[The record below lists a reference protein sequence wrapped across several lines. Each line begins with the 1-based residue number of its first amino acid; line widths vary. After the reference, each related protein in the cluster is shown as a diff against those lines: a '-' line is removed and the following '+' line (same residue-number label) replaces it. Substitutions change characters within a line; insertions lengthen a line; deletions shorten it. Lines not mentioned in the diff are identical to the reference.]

1 MGRLSRVMG
10 LQNDNQGDVNRG
22 AGDMIPP
29 SLGHVKGGGLSL
41 MQMSPDLRP
50 TCRYGTVIVITQAPH
65 HMVDPSIRRVAD
77 LIRAAGSVVVLTGAG
92 VSTPS
97 GIPDFRSPFSGLWN
111 TFDPMEVASIWGF
124 HDNPERFYRWFM
136 PVARAIRTARP
147 NAAHYALATLE
158 QAGTLDLLITQNIDG
173 LHQQAGSIAVA
184 ELHGHIRSARCL
196 GCDFEAPSDMLWA
209 RVEQGEVLRCE
220 TCGSLLKPNA
230 ILFGEPLPYES
241 LRRAQEAA
249 LRCDL
254 MLAIGT
260 SLEVE
265 PASDLPHLARRR
277 GSRVV
282 IINRQPTVADS
293 LAEVTI
299 RGDIADVVPQL
310 VETLRP

>member
-1 MGRLSRVMG
+1 M
-10 LQNDNQGDVNRG
+10 
-22 AGDMIPP
+22 A
-29 SLGHVKGGGLSL
+29 
-41 MQMSPDLRP
+41 
-50 TCRYGTVIVITQAPH
+50 
-65 HMVDPSIRRVAD
+65 DPSIRKVAD
-77 LIRAAGSVVVLTGAG
+77 LIRAARSVVVLTGAG

-147 NAAHYALATLE
+147 NAAHHALAALE
-158 QAGTLDLLITQNIDG
+158 RAGRLDLLVTQNIDG
-173 LHQQAGSIAVA
+173 LHQQAGSAAVV
-184 ELHGHIRSARCL
+184 ELHGDVRTARCL
-196 GCDFEAPSDMLWA
+196 GCDWQAGSELLWA
-209 RVEQGEVLRCE
+209 RVERGEVLRCE

-254 MLAIGT
+254 MVAIGT

-265 PASDLPHLARRR
+265 PASDLPYLARRR

-282 IINRQPTVADS
+282 IINRQPTLADS

-310 VETLRP
+310 VEAVRL

>member
-1 MGRLSRVMG
+1 M
-10 LQNDNQGDVNRG
+10 
-22 AGDMIPP
+22 A
-29 SLGHVKGGGLSL
+29 
-41 MQMSPDLRP
+41 
-50 TCRYGTVIVITQAPH
+50 
-65 HMVDPSIRRVAD
+65 DPSIRRVAE

-111 TFDPMEVASIWGF
+111 TLDPMEVASIWGF

-147 NAAHYALATLE
+147 NAAHYALAELE
-158 QAGTLDLLITQNIDG
+158 RAGKLDLLITQNIDG
-173 LHQQAGSIAVA
+173 LHQQAGSSTVA
-184 ELHGHIRSARCL
+184 ELHGHIRSAHCL
-196 GCDFEAPSDMLWA
+196 GCARETPSDLLWA
-209 RVEQGEVLRCE
+209 KVEQGEVLRCE
-220 TCGSLLKPNA
+220 ECGHLLKPNA

-254 MLAIGT
+254 MVAIGT

-277 GSRVV
+277 GSRIV
-282 IINRQPTVADS
+282 IINRQPTVSDS
-293 LAEVTI
+293 VAEVTV
-299 RGDIADVVPQL
+299 RGDIAAVLPQL
-310 VETLRP
+310 VEILRL